1 MTHASW
7 PLATSA
13 FKKELFFLEGAHRER
28 PSRRA
33 SRGGLA
39 APCVWQMGQCG
50 EHEQIGNQDGV
61 LACEAKREE
70 GKGEL

>member
-1 MTHASW
+1 M
-7 PLATSA
+7 LIIV
-13 FKKELFFLEGAHRER
+13 LLEGAHRER

-33 SRGGLA
+33 SCGGLA
-39 APCVWQMGQCG
+39 ALCVSQMGQCG